1 MFLARGHLSLQ
12 SNSTKTSNDD
22 HALNCQEEFYCTFC
36 VYEYFDIVIS
46 QLKFKKDKKWNITKL
61 RPFFFTIQSQ

>member
-1 MFLARGHLSLQ
+1 MILATGHLSLQ
-12 SNSTKTSNDD
+12 SNSTKRSNDD

-46 QLKFKKDKKWNITKL
+46 QLKLKKIKNET
-61 RPFFFTIQSQ
+61 